1 MEEIRNSQG
10 TLNHNRSPLPTAAP
24 PVKDTRSSL
33 MDEIRNARGGFNT
46 LRHVSDQ
53 KKARPSIL
61 EDPRNQL
68 LDQIRTGVTLK
79 KVDLDSVSG
88 SHGGGGGG
96 GSDNS
101 SSAEPTGMAGMLQRA
116 LQERTTALNFS
127 SSDNEEDEE
136 DEYDE
141 EWD

>member
-1 MEEIRNSQG
+1 MEEIRNSRG
-10 TLNHNRSPLPTAAP
+10 TLNHNRSPLPPAAP

-46 LRHVSDQ
+46 LRHVSDE

-79 KVDLDSVSG
+79 KVDLDSVSSG
-88 SHGGGGGG
+88 HGGGGGG

-127 SSDNEEDEE
+127 SSDNDEDDE

>member
-1 MEEIRNSQG
+1 ME
-10 TLNHNRSPLPTAAP
+10 
-24 PVKDTRSSL
+24 
-33 MDEIRNARGGFNT
+33 EIRNARGGFNT
-46 LRHVSDQ
+46 LRHVTED

-68 LDQIRTGVTLK
+68 LDEIRTGVTLK
-79 KVDLDSVSG
+79 KVDLDSLSSG
-88 SHGGGGGG
+88 GHGGGG

-127 SSDNEEDEE
+127 SSDNEEDE
-136 DEYDE
+136 DEYDD